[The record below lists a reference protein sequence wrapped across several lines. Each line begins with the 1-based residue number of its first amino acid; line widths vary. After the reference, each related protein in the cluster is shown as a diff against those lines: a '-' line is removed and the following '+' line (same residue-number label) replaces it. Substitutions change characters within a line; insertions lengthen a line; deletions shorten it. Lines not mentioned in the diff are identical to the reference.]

1 MPVISAYSSSGSRYI
16 QPPTST
22 LTRSSYTDRIYYSP
36 LLSSSKTSSISNSGL
51 YRKSSY
57 RFDSPFTSTTSSS
70 LYHRREERD
79 LSSGKNRT
87 ISKGTDVTSDSL
99 KVAGDTDD
107 TSTNGSYDIVK
118 NIERRAST
126 NSNRSSRYSSSISS
140 YAGPTSIR
148 NSGNYVSNLRNT
160 ALSGAEIYQRYSIS
174 TYKPS
179 SSVASRITQSSY
191 RDTGSLQENSS
202 LGKDSSIVASPEDR
216 HHYNNNSKATIRLRP
231 PSTVPSLPNANSKS
245 KPTNDSCKLDDTVVT
260 AKPSSS
266 ALVTAIVTTDDLGD
280 EDVGETNVTANDAK
294 ELQVTATI
302 RLKPKGSAS
311 KITDKEKRRDSG
323 TSNAAGRS
331 VMSDSNAIATSKAN
345 SSSSSSIS
353 IRNVK
358 RLNDDGLEEA
368 NHSKANSF
376 PNYQTVDTNS
386 DKIVNNGNDH
396 EEENKALAVNGV
408 SHASN
413 ATVLSTTHNEY
424 NESEKESNVDQ
435 AMNLR
440 QSVDLHNTVKPSRI
454 YHDQS
459 TTEKDS
465 STSSSR
471 LSTSYK
477 PSYERL
483 SDVAD
488 SSRSTK
494 AGLCGLWN
502 IGNTCFMNSM
512 IQCLSNTRELTSFL
526 RSQPSTELGTNKDH
540 RILAEYTKLIKNM
553 WSGSQRSIN
562 PSDLKHAFSSKHRMY
577 SGSAQQD
584 AQEFL
589 RFFLDSLHGAL
600 NVAVKRDPLGEIDD
614 AMNARVKADM
624 LWEWYSKAEN
634 SVIKDLFVGQLRST
648 LKCTHCDTESTM
660 FDPFWDLSLPLP
672 TSNSRCKLENCLEMF
687 IKEEILDG
695 IDQPT
700 CSHCETRRKCTKS
713 LTIERFPRYLV
724 IHLKRFSE
732 TRFSKLTNT
741 VEFPTK
747 KRELNL
753 QPYASENIAGPV
765 YYSLYGISNHI
776 GSTAGGHYVAVCK
789 HPTIQEWNEFNDN
802 YVTETSER
810 NLVTSNAYVLF
821 YERA

>member
-16 QPPTST
+16 QPPSSS
-22 LTRSSYTDRIYYSP
+22 LTRSNYSDRIYYSP
-36 LLSSSKTSSISNSGL
+36 LLSSNKTYSISNSGL
-51 YRKSSY
+51 YRKSTY
-57 RFDSPFTSTTSSS
+57 RFDSPFTSTTSSP

-79 LSSGKNRT
+79 YSSKNRT
-87 ISKGTDVTSDSL
+87 ISKNSEVTSDCL
-99 KVAGDTDD
+99 KATVDTDD
-107 TSTNGSYDIVK
+107 PNTNGNIDSIK
-118 NIERRAST
+118 NNERRTT
-126 NSNRSSRYSSSISS
+126 NSNRSSRYSSTVSS
-140 YAGPTSIR
+140 YAPTSLR

-179 SSVASRITQSSY
+179 SSVASRITQSSLNY
-191 RDTGSLQENSS
+191 TGSLQENSN
-202 LGKDSSIVASPEDR
+202 LNKDSSLVVSPEDR
-216 HHYNNNSKATIRLRP
+216 HHYNSKATIRLRP
-231 PSTVPSLPNANSKS
+231 PASAQNLTNANSKNKS
-245 KPTNDSCKLDDTVVT
+245 TNDSCKLEDSVVT
-260 AKPSSS
+260 SKPSAS

-280 EDVGETNVTANDAK
+280 EDVGETKVTANDGK

-302 RLKPKGSAS
+302 RIKPKCGTS
-311 KITDKEKRRDSG
+311 KIPDKEIRKESG
-323 TSNAAGRS
+323 NNIPENRS
-331 VMSDSNAIATSKAN
+331 VMNDSNVIATSKAN
-345 SSSSSSIS
+345 SRSS

-358 RLNDDGLEEA
+358 RINDDEFEEE
-368 NHSKANSF
+368 NQSKTNSF
-376 PNYQTVDTNS
+376 HNYQTVDTNN
-386 DKIVNNGNDH
+386 DKIVNNSNDH
-396 EEENKALAVNGV
+396 GYEKKALAVNGV

-413 ATVLSTTHNEY
+413 TYALSTTQNEY
-424 NESEKESNVDQ
+424 NDSEKECNIDQ

-440 QSVDLHNTVKPSRI
+440 HSVDLHNTVKSSRN

-459 TTEKDS
+459 TTEKDT

-471 LSTSYK
+471 LSTSLK

-483 SDVAD
+483 SDAND
-488 SSRSTK
+488 SSRTTK

-512 IQCLSNTRELTSFL
+512 IQCLSHTRELTSFL

-614 AMNARVKADM
+614 AMNSRVKADM

-672 TSNSRCKLENCLEMF
+672 TTNSRCKLENCLEMF

-700 CSHCETRRKCTKS
+700 CSNCETRRKCTKS

-753 QPYASENIAGPV
+753 QPYASEDISGPV

-802 YVTETSER
+802 YVSETSEG

>member
-99 KVAGDTDD
+99 KVAGDSDD

-202 LGKDSSIVASPEDR
+202 LGKDSPIVASPEDR
-216 HHYNNNSKATIRLRP
+216 HHYNNNSK
-231 PSTVPSLPNANSKS
+231 
-245 KPTNDSCKLDDTVVT
+245 
-260 AKPSSS
+260 
-266 ALVTAIVTTDDLGD
+266 
-280 EDVGETNVTANDAK
+280 
-294 ELQVTATI
+294 
-302 RLKPKGSAS
+302 
-311 KITDKEKRRDSG
+311 
-323 TSNAAGRS
+323 
-331 VMSDSNAIATSKAN
+331 
-345 SSSSSSIS
+345 
-353 IRNVK
+353 
-358 RLNDDGLEEA
+358 
-368 NHSKANSF
+368 
-376 PNYQTVDTNS
+376 
-386 DKIVNNGNDH
+386 
-396 EEENKALAVNGV
+396 
-408 SHASN
+408 
-413 ATVLSTTHNEY
+413 
-424 NESEKESNVDQ
+424 
-435 AMNLR
+435 LR

>member
-1 MPVISAYSSSGSRYI
+1 MFHIISN
-16 QPPTST
+16 
-22 LTRSSYTDRIYYSP
+22 
-36 LLSSSKTSSISNSGL
+36 KTCSISNSGL

-57 RFDSPFTSTTSSS
+57 RFDTPFTSTTSSS

-79 LSSGKNRT
+79 YSSKNRT
-87 ISKGTDVTSDSL
+87 VGKSPEVTTDSL
-99 KVAGDTDD
+99 KASVDNDEP
-107 TSTNGSYDIVK
+107 SINGSIDSVK
-118 NIERRAST
+118 NSERRAT
-126 NSNRSSRYSSSISS
+126 NSNRSSRYSSTLSN
-140 YAGPTSIR
+140 YAGHSSIR

-179 SSVASRITQSSY
+179 ASIASRITQSSLGY
-191 RDTGSLQENSS
+191 AGTLQDNSN
-202 LGKDSSIVASPEDR
+202 LAKDSSIATAAEDR
-216 HHYNNNSKATIRLRP
+216 QQYNSSSK
-231 PSTVPSLPNANSKS
+231 SLPNANGKS
-245 KPTNDSCKLDDTVVT
+245 KATHESCNLEDTGAT
-260 AKPSSS
+260 SKPSSS

-280 EDVGETNVTANDAK
+280 EDVGETKVTPNDAK

-302 RLKPKGSAS
+302 RLKPKGSTS
-311 KITDKEKRRDSG
+311 KVTDKDKRRESG
-323 TSNAAGRS
+323 ASSTERRS
-331 VMSDSNAIATSKAN
+331 VMSDSNAIATSKTN
-345 SSSSSSIS
+345 STASNSVRS
-353 IRNVK
+353 VK
-358 RLNDDGLEEA
+358 QTNDDELEEE
-368 NHSKANSF
+368 SRIKRNSF
-376 PNYQTVDTNS
+376 HTYQTVHAHS

-396 EEENKALAVNGV
+396 EEEKEALAVNGV
-408 SHASN
+408 GHASN
-413 ATVLSTTHNEY
+413 ASVLSSTHSEY
-424 NESEKESNVDQ
+424 NETEKECNVDQ

-440 QSVDLHNTVKPSRI
+440 NSADLHKTVKPLRA

-459 TTEKDS
+459 TAEKDS

-471 LSTSYK
+471 LSSSYK
-477 PSYERL
+477 PSYERF
-483 SDVAD
+483 SDVTD
-488 SSRSTK
+488 SSRSSK
-494 AGLCGLWN
+494 EGLCGLWN

-526 RSQPSTELGTNKDH
+526 RGQPSTEL
-540 RILAEYTKLIKNM
+540 EYTKLIKSM
-553 WSGSQRSIN
+553 WSGTQRSIN

-614 AMNARVKADM
+614 AMNSRVKADM
-624 LWEWYSKAEN
+624 LWNWYSKAEN

-700 CSHCETRRKCTKS
+700 CSNCDTRRKCTKS

-724 IHLKRFSE
+724 IQ

-747 KRELNL
+747 KLELNL
-753 QPYASENIAGPV
+753 QPYASENNTGPV

-789 HPTIQEWNEFNDN
+789 HPILQEWNEFNDN
-802 YVTETSER
+802 
-810 NLVTSNAYVLF
+810 
-821 YERA
+821 

>member
-99 KVAGDTDD
+99 KVAGDNDD

-202 LGKDSSIVASPEDR
+202 LGKDSPIVASPEDR

-231 PSTVPSLPNANSKS
+231 PSTVPSLSNANSKS

-435 AMNLR
+435 AMN
-440 QSVDLHNTVKPSRI
+440 VK
-454 YHDQS
+454 
-459 TTEKDS
+459 
-465 STSSSR
+465 
-471 LSTSYK
+471 
-477 PSYERL
+477 
-483 SDVAD
+483 
-488 SSRSTK
+488 
-494 AGLCGLWN
+494 
-502 IGNTCFMNSM
+502 
-512 IQCLSNTRELTSFL
+512 
-526 RSQPSTELGTNKDH
+526 
-540 RILAEYTKLIKNM
+540 YTKLIKNM

-660 FDPFWDLSLPLP
+660 FDPFWDL
-672 TSNSRCKLENCLEMF
+672 R
-687 IKEEILDG
+687 
-695 IDQPT
+695 
-700 CSHCETRRKCTKS
+700 
-713 LTIERFPRYLV
+713 
-724 IHLKRFSE
+724 
-732 TRFSKLTNT
+732 
-741 VEFPTK
+741 
-747 KRELNL
+747 
-753 QPYASENIAGPV
+753 
-765 YYSLYGISNHI
+765 
-776 GSTAGGHYVAVCK
+776 
-789 HPTIQEWNEFNDN
+789 
-802 YVTETSER
+802 
-810 NLVTSNAYVLF
+810 
-821 YERA
+821 